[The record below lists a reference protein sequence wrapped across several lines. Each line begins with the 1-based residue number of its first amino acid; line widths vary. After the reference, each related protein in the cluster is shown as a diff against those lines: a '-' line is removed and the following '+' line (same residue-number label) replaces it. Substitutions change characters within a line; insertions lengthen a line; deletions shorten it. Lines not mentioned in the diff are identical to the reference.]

1 MKLYYITNT
10 LNIDNILTSESISPL
25 SVYPQRM
32 FGYNSFESA
41 PLNGKVDLSNSIIL
55 FARIPH
61 YRVDSS
67 ELECAPMIV
76 EIEDDFLNAIVEDIS
91 QSKNGSVYQ
100 VKDGRSIALTPANC
114 RILFTDMRGYKMAR
128 LKCQDSKCNKWWE
141 YFRMNIVDMDRNLV
155 LDDLLRNISINGNQ
169 SPNVDNEI
177 LINKK
182 KGLLWGYALGYA
194 KSLPADIAQ
203 LRAIQRAIYNNVASV
218 INSGGKA
225 SHAFAENIR
234 QLDEQYKNLDPIRNA
249 LLEEWDKELS
259 GLEFT
264 EKQITF
270 LNSLDMRKHLLPV
283 YAKLKNYN
291 LRGMVYTGGT
301 MNFGWSQYQE
311 ALHAH
316 TQMII
321 NNSLQ
326 SRMIDLKLADIFL
339 NSDAGLTV
347 YEKTEKEDIF
357 DDIIRNILLDSAN
370 PLTIEQIRIEKSEV
384 VIRFNSIYKERIG
397 ENYKQ
402 TKTYEYMVGLLNC
415 IQNGESFDP
424 LSNDDAL
431 LQNIAAFILK
441 GDSYDEM
448 ITYIIEKG
456 IPTFEYATA
465 MWCACTGYVDI
476 SRLIILSLS
485 SQDIILSDIYNQVLN
500 LVYGGVSNVKLLKQ
514 PQIVSTGSINTGNSI
529 TLGRIRDDVR
539 YHQFPVSAQKK
550 IEAAIRSEALV
561 QDKKAFLM
569 ILDSFIPKTNEIFK
583 ALRNGLA
590 DRYSSKD
597 EFKVAIED
605 ISKPFGKKLKDK
617 VRNKRWKNEPY
628 TYWQAIVRA
637 FELEAKVNDPQA
649 FIYILDN
656 TLNPD
661 SEEYQTILSILGVK
675 PDITESKS
683 PNNTSILSQARNLFS
698 SVGELFRAQDFQE
711 KKKEEVSPTTTIH
724 SSLLDDFSWVPE
736 CEALISSKTGREQ
749 FRKDANYVV
758 LEHINGKSQAEKS
771 NERIIEHLIN
781 LLKLKARES
790 KRDYSLA
797 EIKDIEAF
805 LKKKYGIR

>member
-270 LNSLDMRKHLLPV
+270 LNSLDMWKHLLPV

-326 SRMIDLKLADIFL
+326 SRMIDFKLADIFL

-476 SRLIILSLS
+476 SRSIILSIS
-485 SQDIILSDIYNQVLN
+485 SQDIILSDIYNQVQN
-500 LVYGGVSNVKLLKQ
+500 LVYGGVSNVKLQKQ
-514 PQIVSTGSINTGNSI
+514 PQIISSRGNSMGNLSPMDKLRSDERFLQI
-529 TLGRIRDDVR
+529 
-539 YHQFPVSAQKK
+539 PAKSQKK
-550 IEAAIRSEALV
+550 ITDAIRTEALV

-569 ILDSFIPKTNEIFK
+569 ILDSFIAPTNKIFI

-590 DRYSSKD
+590 EKYNSKE
-597 EFKVAIED
+597 EFKKALEE
-605 ISKPFGKKLKDK
+605 ISQPFYVELDKKVQK
-617 VRNKRWKNEPY
+617 KRWKNRQY
-628 TYWQAIVRA
+628 TYRQAIERA
-637 FELEAKVNDPQA
+637 IELEAKVGDPQA
-649 FIYILDN
+649 FLLILDN
-656 TLNPD
+656 MFAPD
-661 SEEYQTILSILGVK
+661 SKEYQTIRSILGVK
-675 PDITESKS
+675 LELSETTKS
-683 PNNTSILSQARNLFS
+683 TNNQASFWSRAGEFIGDLFS
-698 SVGELFRAQDFQE
+698 SAEHDSNTPTPNTPPKTRVAQDFFYNSPRTE
-711 KKKEEVSPTTTIH
+711 DGLRLIIEEPRIKDVKWFF
-724 SSLLDDFSWVPE
+724 DDIRKP
-736 CEALISSKTGREQ
+736 REQ
-749 FRKDANYVV
+749 RKYFKHVIETDNKKVIDIFCENKQIVNA
-758 LEHINGKSQAEKS
+758 IGKEKAE
-771 NERIIEHLIN
+771 
-781 LLKLKARES
+781 
-790 KRDYSLA
+790 
-797 EIKDIEAF
+797 EIRTSF
-805 LKKKYGIR
+805 YNRYGIR